1 MKKILFRLTTVGED
15 LYISFYNT
23 STTGHKRNFEIDIP
37 ERIGFHIF
45 TDEEYKLFS
54 EFDLIPDVIDTVL
67 AVGEFDNPVL
77 AVGCDNQWTTS
88 YIKEENG
95 KWIGHQPLKLLALYR
110 NMIHFMMGF
119 VSVFLSFW
127 ILQRFNLL

>member
-15 LYISFYNT
+15 IYISFYDT

-37 ERIGFHIF
+37 ERTGFHIF

-67 AVGEFDNPVL
+67 AVGEFDNPPFLLLDVITSGLLHISRKRTANGL
-77 AVGCDNQWTTS
+77 AIS
-88 YIKEENG
+88 
-95 KWIGHQPLKLLALYR
+95 H
-110 NMIHFMMGF
+110 
-119 VSVFLSFW
+119 
-127 ILQRFNLL
+127 